1 MEFVWILLVVAILAL
16 IGVNIRIVPQA
27 HCFVI
32 ERLGEYRVTWNAGL
46 HVKTPFIDRIAK
58 RVSLKEQVLD
68 FPPQPVITKDN
79 VTMNIDSVVYAHVF
93 DPVKYSYG
101 VENALMG
108 LQNLTATTLRSVIG
122 DMELDQTLSSRAEI
136 NGRMQVILDE
146 ATDNWG
152 LKVTRVE
159 IKNIQPPKEIEE
171 VMTKQM
177 RAERERRQ
185 TILEAQA
192 HKEAVVSR
200 AEGDKQ
206 AKILAAEAE
215 RDAQRALAEGRAAAI
230 EIVSIAEAA
239 NLKRLS
245 DSGVNEAV
253 LRLKA
258 MDAMKDVADGQAT
271 KIFIPNDLSKSLAF
285 SGLIGEML
293 GTSKDPAKDVRSRAQ
308 LRHDTAMAT
317 AQALADDDECLKPGV
332 TQETRSASA
341 VTARNAAVAGLKA
354 TNPNATPSAPA
365 SPASKYLNGR

>member
-1 MEFVWILLVVAILAL
+1 MQFIWIPIVLVVLIL

-32 ERLGEYRVTWNAGL
+32 ERLGEYRVTWKAGL
-46 HVKTPFIDRIAK
+46 HVKTPFIDRVAK

-93 DPVKYSYG
+93 DPVKYRYG